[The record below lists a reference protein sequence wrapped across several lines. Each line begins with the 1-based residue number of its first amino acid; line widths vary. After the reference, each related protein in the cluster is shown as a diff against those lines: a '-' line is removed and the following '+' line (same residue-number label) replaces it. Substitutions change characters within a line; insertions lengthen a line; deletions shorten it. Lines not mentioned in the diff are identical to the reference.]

1 MKILKKEVVQK
12 SDFLEF
18 VKTNYMNTR
27 NRLSTWFWCRRPK
40 SRKAVVIA
48 CMVDDKLVVIK
59 EFRIPVENYEIGFP
73 AGLIDSGETPEDAV
87 RRELEEETGLKVEEI
102 LHISPA
108 VLSSAGLTDE
118 AVHLAFVKASGT
130 PNKDKLE
137 ASEDIDTSLLTRD
150 EVEALMKDS
159 EYPFGKTA
167 YSVMRAFVKYGEIW

>member
-1 MKILKKEVVQK
+1 MKIHKREVVQK
-12 SDFLEF
+12 SPFLEF
-18 VKTNYMNTR
+18 VKTNYANTK
-27 NRLSTWFWCRRPK
+27 NKLATWYWCRRPN

-59 EFRIPVENYEIGFP
+59 EFRVPVENYEIGFP
-73 AGLIDSGETPEDAV
+73 AGLIDYGETPEGAV

-118 AVHLAFVKASGT
+118 AVHLAFVRASGI

-137 ASEDIDTSLLTRD
+137 ESEDIDTSLLTRN

-159 EYPFGKTA
+159 KYPFGKTA
-167 YSVMRAFVKYGEIW
+167 YSVMRTFVKYGEIW

>member
-48 CMVDDKLVVIK
+48 CMVEDKLVVIK
-59 EFRIPVENYEIGFP
+59 EFRVPVETYEIGFP

-87 RRELEEETGLKVEEI
+87 RRELEEETGLKV
-102 LHISPA
+102 
-108 VLSSAGLTDE
+108 
-118 AVHLAFVKASGT
+118 
-130 PNKDKLE
+130 
-137 ASEDIDTSLLTRD
+137 
-150 EVEALMKDS
+150 
-159 EYPFGKTA
+159 
-167 YSVMRAFVKYGEIW
+167 